1 MLRAMTSPRQNGS
14 GMEGKRIQMRND
26 VSLTVVAGACLWL
39 GLLCAASSASAA
51 NATWN
56 GFTYAVTSNEV
67 TILSWQPSAT
77 ALEIPAEIDGKPVRS
92 IGQKAFAQKRE
103 LQNVILPDSVRQI
116 GVLAFELCNGLTNV
130 VLGKAVERLCDGAF
144 ASCYELRDVRLPE
157 GLVSVGSGAFQDCRK
172 LSRVVLP
179 ASLRAL
185 GDGAFTGCFG
195 LKAVELAAGNESFVQ
210 RDGVLFNRELTTLY
224 RYPPSSPRSEYIIPD
239 SVTRIAGNA
248 FESCRGL
255 RAVTIPSSVTNIGN
269 GAFLYC
275 EKLGSIAIPEGV
287 TRIASKSFDECRS
300 LTNVVFGSRVTN
312 ICSEAF
318 FRCASLRRV
327 VIPDSVT
334 ALGDSAFS
342 ECGNLEYVTLGSGIE
357 RLGTWV
363 FGSGSALKQ
372 IRLPDSLKRI
382 GSNAFAGC
390 GITNLVLGPNVNDI
404 DIYTLGGIPNLVIVE
419 ENQTYRLQQGVLF
432 NRDMTTLVRYPANR
446 KDAEY
451 RVPDGVTT
459 VGTRAFMHA
468 YWLKSCPL
476 PATVKNIGEYAFCH
490 SGLEELTLPDSVTVI
505 EGCAFMGCESLRS
518 VRSLGSITLLDSWTF
533 GSNPKLTRVVLPATL
548 KKLEQEF
555 TNCPNLA
562 EFVVAEG
569 NTAFRTSDGV
579 LFNRAMTELLRY
591 PTQRKETEYRV
602 PDGITT
608 VGASAFAGVASL
620 TKLSFSAT
628 VTNIGAGAFQRTTL
642 RQVSISAGIRQ
653 IGRQAFGSCPQLDT
667 VLFEGDRPPLNADI
681 FANTPATVCYRE
693 GAKGWTNDTAYGK
706 TALGVSTDGCFHFSV
721 QNGQTVSIRRYLGT
735 RSDVRVPAWLACL
748 PVTAI
753 GAQAFAS
760 NDLLS
765 SVTIPASVTGIAK
778 RAFVSCASLESVF
791 FEGHA
796 PSADTDL
803 FGNSPAS
810 IYHRLDAQG
819 WDAQFAGR
827 PALACSYDSGFAFL
841 PDPDGSMVLVRCFD
855 TNRTVIVP
863 AETDGKPVGVIGPKA
878 FAGCRE
884 LTGVTIPAS
893 VRRIGARAFDNCYR
907 LASVAGATHVT
918 EVGAAAF
925 ESCYSLTNAVVAGQQ
940 QGNAAPAGDD
950 AAGRV
955 SLRLRMAN
963 GDTLTGSTTRW
974 AAPLRM
980 GDAMLIVP
988 FAHMSTIKPG
998 TGDAADSIRLRK
1010 GEMLEGKIAL
1020 KEIEVKGKF
1029 GLAAID
1035 LRQISE
1041 LVVAPADSITREP

>member
-1 MLRAMTSPRQNGS
+1 
-14 GMEGKRIQMRND
+14 
-26 VSLTVVAGACLWL
+26 VVVGVYLWL
-39 GLLCAASSASAA
+39 GLMCAASSASAA

-67 TILSWQPSAT
+67 MILSWQSSAT

-103 LQNVILPDSVRQI
+103 IQNVVIPDSVRQI
-116 GVLAFELCNGLTNV
+116 GILAFELCTGLTNV
-130 VLGKAVERLCDGAF
+130 VLGKSVERLCDGAF

-172 LSRVVLP
+172 LSCVVLP

-195 LKAVELAAGNESFVQ
+195 LKAVELAAENESFIQ
-210 RDGVLFNRELTTLY
+210 RDGVLFNRDQTTLY
-224 RYPPSSPRSEYIIPD
+224 RYPPSNPRSEYIIPD

-248 FESCRGL
+248 FEGCRGL
-255 RAVTIPSSVTNIGN
+255 RAVTIPPSVTNIGA

-318 FRCASLRRV
+318 FRCSSLMRV

-342 ECGNLEYVTLGSGIE
+342 ECGNLEKVTLGSGIE

-372 IRLPDSLKRI
+372 IRLPDSLKSI

-419 ENQTYRLQQGVLF
+419 ENQAYRLQQGVLF
-432 NRDMTTLVRYPANR
+432 SRDMTRLVRYPANR
-446 KDAEY
+446 QDAEY

-459 VGTRAFMHA
+459 VGTRAFMYA
-468 YWLKSCPL
+468 RGLKSCPL
-476 PATVKNIGEYAFCH
+476 PATVTSIGEYAFCH

-518 VRSLGSITLLDSWTF
+518 VRSLGSITSLDSWTF
-533 GSNPKLTRVVLPATL
+533 GSNPKLMRVVLPATL

-555 TNCPNLA
+555 TNCPNLE

-569 NTAFRTSDGV
+569 NTAFRTLDGV

-591 PTQRKETEYRV
+591 PQKRKETEYRV
-602 PDGITT
+602 PDGVTT
-608 VGASAFAGVASL
+608 VSANAFAEVASL
-620 TKLSFSAT
+620 TKLSFSST
-628 VTNIGAGAFQRTTL
+628 VTNIGAGAFQRATL
-642 RQVSISAGIRQ
+642 RQVSIPAGIRQ
-653 IGRQAFGSCPQLDT
+653 IGRQAFSSCPQLDR

-681 FANTPATVCYRE
+681 FANTPATVCYSE

-706 TALGVSTDGCFHFSV
+706 TAWGVSTDGRFHFSV

-735 RSDVRVPAWLACL
+735 RNDVRVPVWMAGL

-753 GAQAFAS
+753 GANAFAS
-760 NDLLS
+760 NTFLT
-765 SVTIPASVTGIAK
+765 SVMIPAGVTGIAT
-778 RAFVSCASLESVF
+778 RAFASCANLESVF

-796 PSADTDL
+796 PLADADVFENT
-803 FGNSPAS
+803 PAVA
-810 IYHRLDAQG
+810 YHRLDTQG
-819 WDAQFAGR
+819 WNGQFAGR
-827 PALACSYDSGFAFL
+827 PAMTCSYDSGFAFM
-841 PDPDGSMVLVRCFD
+841 PDTDGSLVLVRCFD
-855 TNRTVIVP
+855 TNRTVTVP
-863 AETDGKPVGVIGPKA
+863 AETDGKSVGGIGPKA

-893 VRRIGARAFDNCYR
+893 VRRIGARAFDGCYR
-907 LASVAGATHVT
+907 LANVAGATHVT
-918 EVGAAAF
+918 DVGAAAF
-925 ESCYSLTNAVVAGQQ
+925 EFCYSLTNAVVAGQR
-940 QGNAAPAGDD
+940 QGGTAALPTDD
-950 AAGRV
+950 AVERV

-963 GDTLTGSTTRW
+963 GDTLTGITTMRV
-974 AAPLRM
+974 ASLRIA
-980 GDAMLIVP
+980 DSILIVP
-988 FAHMSTIKPG
+988 ITHMSTIKPG

-1010 GEMLEGKIAL
+1010 GDLLEGKIDL
-1020 KEIEVKGKF
+1020 KQIEMKGPF

-1035 LRQISE
+1035 FRKISE
-1041 LVVAPADSITREP
+1041 LEVAPADSSAIER